1 MGMPA
6 QSRSCRL
13 LATALPRTLE
23 WAADEIEW
31 PSGRAGSTLTRC
43 FAGRHSGGPLAPKGR
58 QRAAKK
64 LLGVLGISSDGH
76 RHAESEAPPDAPAN
90 SWDEQRED
98 GRPTPLAMEMSRLSD
113 GVKSVPNLAAT
124 VRHW

>member
-1 MGMPA
+1 MVL
-6 QSRSCRL
+6 RTCRIHSD
-13 LATALPRTLE
+13 ALFRRQAL
-23 WAADEIEW
+23 
-31 PSGRAGSTLTRC
+31 
-43 FAGRHSGGPLAPKGR
+43 GGPLAPKGR

-64 LLGVLGISSDGH
+64 LLRVLGISSDGH
-76 RHAESEAPPDAPAN
+76 RHAESDAPPDAPAN

-113 GVKSVPNLAAT
+113 RVKSVPNLAAT